1 MDYLYLCLCGV
12 LLIFTSLATFKVN
25 RRAILFLLALL
36 IWITSE
42 IATQIISSNWAS
54 AGYVAFYPIIFI
66 AIPELFEIDQ
76 KSELV
81 RLLDGAVLV
90 LGSSTIAS
98 SLLLRSIH
106 ADFLHILYPICDLV
120 ILIEV
125 LVAFVRRP
133 INGKSL
139 LVLTGFLIYSTTDF
153 IYLMQVSNQ
162 SYRFDSY
169 LNYGWLIAFA
179 FITLSLF
186 RRGIKSEAFPPIP
199 IFYLAL
205 SVISS
210 ALILAII
217 ALQIYEI
224 PIFIIGPALLTLLA
238 SFIRMAIA
246 LKVSE
251 RSVIEKN
258 LAKIDDL
265 TGLPNRRWFIADL
278 EKYRNGSV
286 ILMDLDGFKPVNDT
300 YGHEI
305 GNEILK
311 QVSSR
316 FQRALTENALLA
328 RLSGDE
334 FAVLTHD
341 GYTEAMELA
350 MALRATL
357 SYPFNI
363 NGNQIK
369 VDVSIGCVAN
379 DGRQDLLSRADTAMY
394 QAKKTK
400 VGVWAGGT

>member
-162 SYRFDSY
+162 SYIFVFNFS
-169 LNYGWLIAFA
+169 
-179 FITLSLF
+179 LS
-186 RRGIKSEAFPPIP
+186 
-199 IFYLAL
+199 
-205 SVISS
+205 
-210 ALILAII
+210 
-217 ALQIYEI
+217 
-224 PIFIIGPALLTLLA
+224 
-238 SFIRMAIA
+238 
-246 LKVSE
+246 
-251 RSVIEKN
+251 
-258 LAKIDDL
+258 
-265 TGLPNRRWFIADL
+265 
-278 EKYRNGSV
+278 
-286 ILMDLDGFKPVNDT
+286 
-300 YGHEI
+300 
-305 GNEILK
+305 
-311 QVSSR
+311 
-316 FQRALTENALLA
+316 
-328 RLSGDE
+328 
-334 FAVLTHD
+334 
-341 GYTEAMELA
+341 
-350 MALRATL
+350 
-357 SYPFNI
+357 
-363 NGNQIK
+363 
-369 VDVSIGCVAN
+369 C
-379 DGRQDLLSRADTAMY
+379 
-394 QAKKTK
+394 
-400 VGVWAGGT
+400 